1 MMTRLLA
8 PRGAVICG
16 ATLGLIAAIPQEKM
30 AGIRRPPCAM
40 TRRDCANDDG
50 RGCPRPSNVDAV
62 GSSRG

>member
-30 AGIRRPPCAM
+30 AGIRRPPCG
-40 TRRDCANDDG
+40 DDEA
-50 RGCPRPSNVDAV
+50 RLRK
-62 GSSRG
+62 